1 MRNTSY
7 MAGYMC
13 KEASMTSLSKE
24 AALGPGIKALGTGLW
39 NLGKGTAHIGW
50 SGTKLGTSA
59 ANLAGKTAITGA
71 KAITKIPY
79 LGAIPRAIW
88 NNKLMTA
95 VAGSTALSSYANR
108 RNQQAMDLRHLR
120 DSSMVRGGLAGAGLG
135 GLLTYLSSGDQE
147 GALGRAAMG
156 ALIGGGLG
164 TAGGLMLSNRK

>member
-1 MRNTSY
+1 

-13 KEASMTSLSKE
+13 KEASPDFYKE
-24 AALGPGIKALGTGLW
+24 AAA
-39 NLGKGTAHIGW
+39 GKGLALLLSGLGRGARGVGHLGLA
-50 SGTKLGTSA
+50 GTK
-59 ANLAGKTAITGA
+59 AGAGAINTIGRLTGKILRGGA
-71 KAITKIPY
+71 KGASRLPY
-79 LGAIPRAIW
+79 VGAIPRAIW

-95 VAGSTALSSYANR
+95 VAGGTALSSYANR

-164 TAGGLMLSNRK
+164 TASGLMLSNRK